1 MKLSK
6 EELKQKINDLAV
18 DDDVKITLL
27 EDVEDSFETTKDNSE
42 ELEAL
47 QTKYEELKEK
57 YKSRFLTGKEG
68 ENEEDKKGED
78 KKGEELEEQEIVE
91 ESDIFKEKE
100 GE

>member
-27 EDVEDSFETTKDNSE
+27 EDVEDSFETTEDNSE
-42 ELEAL
+42 ELKAL

-57 YKSRFLTGKEG
+57 YKSRFLTGKE
-68 ENEEDKKGED
+68 EEKDEEEKKDEG
-78 KKGEELEEQEIVE
+78 LEEEEIVE
-91 ESDIFKEKE
+91 EKDIYKEE
-100 GE
+100 EE

>member
-27 EDVEDSFETTKDNSE
+27 EDVEDSFETTEDNSE
-42 ELEAL
+42 ELTAL
-47 QTKYEELKEK
+47 QTKYEDLKEK
-57 YKSRFLTGKEG
+57 YKSRFLNGKEEG
-68 ENEEDKKGED
+68 KKE
-78 KKGEELEEQEIVE
+78 EELEEQEIVE

>member
-42 ELEAL
+42 ELKAL

-57 YKSRFLTGKEG
+57 YKSRFLTGKE
-68 ENEEDKKGED
+68 EEKDEEEKKDEG
-78 KKGEELEEQEIVE
+78 LEEEEIVE
-91 ESDIFKEKE
+91 EKDIFKEE
-100 GE
+100 EE

>member
-27 EDVEDSFETTKDNSE
+27 EDVEDSFETTEDNSE
-42 ELEAL
+42 ELKAL

-57 YKSRFLTGKEG
+57 YKSRFLTGKEDDKK
-68 ENEEDKKGED
+68 EEDD
-78 KKGEELEEQEIVE
+78 KKDKELEEQEIIE
-91 ESDIFKEKE
+91 EKDIFKEE
-100 GE
+100 ED

>member
-27 EDVEDSFETTKDNSE
+27 EDVEDSFETTEDNSE

-47 QTKYEELKEK
+47 KTKYEELKEK

-68 ENEEDKKGED
+68 EKEEDKKGED

>member
-18 DDDVKITLL
+18 DDDLKITLL

-57 YKSRFLTGKEG
+57 YKSRFLTGKE
-68 ENEEDKKGED
+68 EDKKEDD
-78 KKGEELEEQEIVE
+78 KKEEELEEQEIVE
-91 ESDIFKEKE
+91 ETDIFKEKE

>member
-27 EDVEDSFETTKDNSE
+27 EDVEDSFETTEDNSE
-42 ELEAL
+42 ELETL

-57 YKSRFLTGKEG
+57 YKSRFLTGKE
-68 ENEEDKKGED
+68 EDKKEDD
-78 KKGEELEEQEIVE
+78 KKEEELEEQEIVE

>member
-27 EDVEDSFETTKDNSE
+27 EDVEDSFETTEDNSE
-42 ELEAL
+42 ELKAL

-57 YKSRFLTGKEG
+57 YKSRFLTGKE
-68 ENEEDKKGED
+68 EDKKEDD
-78 KKGEELEEQEIVE
+78 KKEEELEEQEIVE
-91 ESDIFKEKE
+91 ETDIFKEKE

>member
-1 MKLSK
+1 MKLNK
-6 EELKQKINDLAV
+6 EELKQKINDLAI

-27 EDVEDSFETTKDNSE
+27 EDVEDSFETTEDNSE
-42 ELEAL
+42 ELTAL

-57 YKSRFLTGKEG
+57 YKSRFLTGKE
-68 ENEEDKKGED
+68 EDKKEDD
-78 KKGEELEEQEIVE
+78 KKEEELEEQEIVE

>member
-27 EDVEDSFETTKDNSE
+27 EDVEDSFETTEDNSE
-42 ELEAL
+42 ELKAL

-68 ENEEDKKGED
+68 EKDEEEKKDEGLQ
-78 KKGEELEEQEIVE
+78 EEEIVE
-91 ESDIFKEKE
+91 EKDIFKEE
-100 GE
+100 EE

>member
-27 EDVEDSFETTKDNSE
+27 EDVEDSFETTEDNSK
-42 ELEAL
+42 ELKAL

-57 YKSRFLTGKEG
+57 YKSRFLTGKE
-68 ENEEDKKGED
+68 EDKKEDD
-78 KKGEELEEQEIVE
+78 KKEEELEEQEIVE
-91 ESDIFKEKE
+91 ETDIFKEKE

>member
-27 EDVEDSFETTKDNSE
+27 EDVEDSFETTEDNSE
-42 ELEAL
+42 ELETL

-57 YKSRFLTGKEG
+57 YKSRFLTGKE
-68 ENEEDKKGED
+68 EDKKEDD
-78 KKGEELEEQEIVE
+78 KKEDELEEQEIVE

>member
-27 EDVEDSFETTKDNSE
+27 EDVEDSFVETVDNSE
-42 ELEAL
+42 ELQEL
-47 QTKYEELKEK
+47 KTKYEELKEK
-57 YKSRFLTGKEG
+57 YKSRFLTGKE
-68 ENEEDKKGED
+68 EDKKEDD
-78 KKGEELEEQEIVE
+78 KKEEELEEQEIVE
-91 ESDIFKEKE
+91 ETDIFKEKE

>member
-27 EDVEDSFETTKDNSE
+27 EDVEDSFETEDNSE
-42 ELEAL
+42 ELTTL

-57 YKSRFLTGKEG
+57 YKSRFLNGK
-68 ENEEDKKGED
+68 EEDKKEDD
-78 KKGEELEEQEIVE
+78 KKDEELEEQEIVE
-91 ESDIFKEKE
+91 EKDIFKEE
-100 GE
+100 ED

>member
-27 EDVEDSFETTKDNSE
+27 EDVEDSFVETVDNSE
-42 ELEAL
+42 ELQEL

-57 YKSRFLTGKEG
+57 YKSRFL
-68 ENEEDKKGED
+68 
-78 KKGEELEEQEIVE
+78 KGEEKEDTAEKEELKEEDVVE
-91 ESDIFKEKE
+91 EEDIFKIKE
-100 GE
+100 EEEE

>member
-1 MKLSK
+1 MMKLSK

-27 EDVEDSFETTKDNSE
+27 EDVEDSFETEDNSE
-42 ELEAL
+42 ELTAL

-57 YKSRFLTGKEG
+57 YKSRFLNGK
-68 ENEEDKKGED
+68 EEDKKEDD
-78 KKGEELEEQEIVE
+78 KKEEELEEQEIVE
-91 ESDIFKEKE
+91 ETDIFKEKE

>member
-27 EDVEDSFETTKDNSE
+27 EDVEDSFETTEDNSE

-57 YKSRFLTGKEG
+57 YKSRFLTGKE
-68 ENEEDKKGED
+68 EDKKEDD
-78 KKGEELEEQEIVE
+78 KKEEELEEQEIVE
-91 ESDIFKEKE
+91 ENDIFKEKE

>member
-27 EDVEDSFETTKDNSE
+27 EDVEDSFETTEDNSE
-42 ELEAL
+42 ELKAL

-57 YKSRFLTGKEG
+57 YKSRFLTGKE
-68 ENEEDKKGED
+68 EDKKED
-78 KKGEELEEQEIVE
+78 NKKEEELEEHEIVE
-91 ESDIFKEKE
+91 ETDIFKEKE

>member
-27 EDVEDSFETTKDNSE
+27 EDVEDSFETTEDNSE
-42 ELEAL
+42 ELETL

-57 YKSRFLTGKEG
+57 YKSRFLTGKE
-68 ENEEDKKGED
+68 EDKKEDD
-78 KKGEELEEQEIVE
+78 KKEEELEEQEIVE
-91 ESDIFKEKE
+91 ETDIFKEKE

>member
-27 EDVEDSFETTKDNSE
+27 EDVEDSFVETVDNSE
-42 ELEAL
+42 ELQEL

-57 YKSRFLTGKEG
+57 YKSRFLNGK
-68 ENEEDKKGED
+68 EEDKKEDD
-78 KKGEELEEQEIVE
+78 KKEEELEEQEIVE

-100 GE
+100 EE

>member
-27 EDVEDSFETTKDNSE
+27 EDVEDSFETTEDNSE
-42 ELEAL
+42 ELTAL

-57 YKSRFLTGKEG
+57 YKSRFLTGKE
-68 ENEEDKKGED
+68 EDKKEDD
-78 KKGEELEEQEIVE
+78 KKEEELEEQEIVE